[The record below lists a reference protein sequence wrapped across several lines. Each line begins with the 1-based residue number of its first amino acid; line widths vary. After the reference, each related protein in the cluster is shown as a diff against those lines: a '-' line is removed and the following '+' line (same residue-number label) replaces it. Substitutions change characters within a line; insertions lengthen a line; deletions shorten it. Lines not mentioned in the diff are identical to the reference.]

1 MKFQKV
7 YKMGRSNNIE
17 RRNYELGTK
26 LPEELNMIH
35 KIRTDDP
42 PGIDNYWMNRFKE
55 KRIRGEYFNLSEE
68 DKSTFKRRKF
78 M

>member
-7 YKMGRSNNIE
+7 YKMGRSNNVE

-26 LPEELNMIH
+26 LPEELNMKH

-42 PGIDNYWMNRFKE
+42 PGIDNYWMNRV
-55 KRIRGEYFNLSEE
+55 
-68 DKSTFKRRKF
+68 
-78 M
+78 